1 MTLMK
6 SAKMPCHSKLKV
18 IFVVTEDWY
27 FISHRFELARHFQNL
42 GWNVLVATQVNKPED
57 KHTIVNAGLSLVSL
71 PIERGKLFSI
81 GDILY
86 LWRLIRL
93 YWVERP
99 DVVHHVAMKPVLY
112 GSLAALCTPRLG
124 VVNALAGLGFLFT
137 SSSGVVRGV
146 RAMALMVFRRLF
158 SRAHTR
164 VILQNSEDLS
174 LFRDQVGV
182 PADNLRLIR
191 GAGVDVSRYQAVV
204 HGPRESPVVVMV
216 ARMLRDKGVGEL
228 IEAARQLQRV
238 GVCAQI
244 QLIGGIDIKNPNS
257 LTLPELNALKLENA
271 VEWLG
276 HQANIS
282 EVYAKADIAVLP
294 SYREGMPKSLLEAAA
309 CGLPIVT
316 TDTSGCREVVAEGE
330 NGYLVPVRDPRRLA
344 EALEK
349 LITNPVLRARMGAAS
364 RARAEREFRLEVIIK
379 KTLAVYDEVSQP
391 NVPVA

>member
-1 MTLMK
+1 MVPPKRKIIL
-6 SAKMPCHSKLKV
+6 V
-18 IFVVTEDWY
+18 ISEDWY
-27 FISHRFELARHFQNL
+27 FLSHRFELAQHL
-42 GWNVLVATQVNKPED
+42 LTAGWDIVIATQINGPAD
-57 KHTIVNAGLSLVSL
+57 AATIERAGLRLIHMPL
-71 PIERGKLFSI
+71 ERGRLFAL
-81 GDILY
+81 GDVGY

-93 YWVERP
+93 YRTERP

-146 RAMALMVFRRLF
+146 RVMALMVFHWLF
-158 SRAHTR
+158 SRALTR
-164 VILQNSEDLS
+164 VILQNLEDLS

-182 PADNLRLIR
+182 PVANLRLIR

-204 HGPRESPVVVMV
+204 HGTRESPVVVMV

-257 LTLPELNALKLENA
+257 LTISELNALKLENA

-276 HQANIS
+276 HQSNIS

-294 SYREGMPKSLLEAAA
+294 SYREGIPKSLLEAAA
-309 CGLPIVT
+309 SGLPIVT
-316 TDTSGCREVVAEGE
+316 TDTSGCREVVTEGE

-349 LITNPVLRARMGAAS
+349 LITNPVLRAQMGAAS